1 MKTIIFY
8 FFALFFFSWSTFAAP
23 IIPENYDLVKREHS
37 HIQKHDQHHAVLDSH
52 HQHPN
57 AATSTPIES
66 QVNTPPSTQPSKR
79 SMIPSMNHFER
90 RNFWQKLKDFGKKA
104 LSWII

>member
-52 HQHPN
+52 HPTPQCGNEHAHRITSKHSSEH
-57 AATSTPIES
+57 AAIEAFDDS
-66 QVNTPPSTQPSKR
+66 VYEP
-79 SMIPSMNHFER
+79 
-90 RNFWQKLKDFGKKA
+90 L
-104 LSWII
+104 